1 MRGIRAKGAIGIGL
15 AVVLVLGAFGGW
27 LLFGP
32 KGSDKDPIVVGS
44 TSPPTSVD
52 PGAATDAA
60 AWYLMS
66 NLYQSLLT
74 FVPGKEEPEPDAAE
88 SCGFTDTELTV
99 YRCTLREGLTF
110 SNGREITP
118 DDVKFSYD
126 RILAM
131 GERASREADDPN
143 IPEGEK
149 FNYSGPITLLSSLE
163 AVRVDGQDIV
173 FELSHTDATFPFIVA
188 GTTGAIVDREKYE
201 ELEVRTDNK
210 VDGSGPYLLK
220 SFTPDVSA
228 ELVPNPNYDGPYE
241 VSDFP
246 ITVRYFVQDEDG
258 TSAEDLLAE
267 SWDRGEIDVA
277 DGKLPPEVVAEIN
290 SASPEY
296 RVYESTGGSIRV
308 MTLATDIEG
317 SVMSDETVRQVAAA
331 VLDRQAIARQV
342 QRNTVEPLYSLI
354 PVGFTGHGTPYH
366 DLYGDVPDPAELTQK
381 LESAGYELPVPFTLA
396 YSRGAANHEEA
407 ELIQQQLEAD
417 GLFDVEIEYYDWQEF
432 IPMKNAGEFEAYLIG
447 WRPDYPD
454 PATFTDSLLGPGDS
468 MRTGYVN
475 SDIYGLIEDT
485 QAESDRGRTDDSFR
499 EIHELAADA
508 ATIVP
513 IWQEKRLVLAGPDIT
528 GLQHLQGSSG
538 VWRLWELSRL

>member
-1 MRGIRAKGAIGIGL
+1 MLVVGA
-15 AVVLVLGAFGGW
+15 VGGW

-32 KGSDKDPIVVGS
+32 SGNDKDPIVVGS
-44 TSPPTSVD
+44 TSAPTSVD

-110 SNGREITP
+110 SNGREMTP
-118 DDVKFSYD
+118 EDVKFSYD

-131 GERASREADDPN
+131 GDRAQREEADPN
-143 IPEGEK
+143 IEENDK
-149 FNYSGPITLLSSLE
+149 FQYSGPITLLSSLE
-163 AVRVDGQDIV
+163 TVRVDGQDIV

-201 ELEVRTDNK
+201 ELEVRTDGK

-220 SFTPDVSA
+220 SYTPEVSA
-228 ELVPNPNYDGPYE
+228 ELVPNPSYDGPYE

-246 ITVRYFVQDEDG
+246 ITIRYFNQGEDG

-267 SWDRGEIDVA
+267 AWDKGEIDVA
-277 DGKLPPEVVAEIN
+277 DGKLPPDVVAEIN
-290 SASPEY
+290 SASPDY

-308 MTLATDIEG
+308 MTLSTQIEG
-317 SVMSDETVRQVAAA
+317 SVMQDKTVRQVAAA
-331 VLDRQAIARQV
+331 LLDRQAIARQV

-366 DLYGDVPDPAELTQK
+366 DLYGDAPDPAELQDK
-381 LESAGYELPVPFTLA
+381 LESAGYELPLSFTLA

-407 ELIQQQLEAD
+407 ELIEQQLEAD
-417 GLFDVEIEYYDWQEF
+417 GLFEVELEYHEWSDF
-432 IPMKNAGEFEAYLIG
+432 IPMKNNAEFEAYLIG

-454 PATFTDSLLGPGDS
+454 PATFTDALLGPGDS
-468 MRTGYVN
+468 MRTGYA
-475 SDIYGLIEDT
+475 SDEINGLIEDT
-485 QAESDRGRTDDSFR
+485 QAESDRGRTDQGFR
-499 EIHELAADA
+499 QIHELAAEA

-513 IWQEKRLVLAGPDIT
+513 VWQEKRLVVAAPDIT